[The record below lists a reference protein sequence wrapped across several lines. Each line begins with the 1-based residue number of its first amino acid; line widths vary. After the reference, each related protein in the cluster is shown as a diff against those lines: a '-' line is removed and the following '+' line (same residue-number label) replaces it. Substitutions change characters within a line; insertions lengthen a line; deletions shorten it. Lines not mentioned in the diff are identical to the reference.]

1 MIIRKIIIHCSA
13 TREGQD
19 ISADEIRGW
28 HKAKGWSDIGYHY
41 IISLDGTISK
51 GREDN
56 IPGAHCRGHNGNS
69 LGICYIGGVEQDGK
83 TPKDTRTDEQKESLE
98 TLLTVLKIQ
107 HPESKVHGHRD
118 FSPKAC
124 PSFDATEEYN

>member
-1 MIIRKIIIHCSA
+1 MIIKKIIIHCSA

-28 HKAKGWSDIGYHY
+28 HKDKGWSDIGYHY
-41 IISLDGTISK
+41 IIGLDGTIAK

-56 IPGAHCRGHNGNS
+56 VPGAHCRGHNGNS
-69 LGICYIGGVEQDGK
+69 LGVCYIGGVEQDGK

-107 HPESKVHGHRD
+107 HPDAKVYGHRD

>member
-41 IISLDGTISK
+41 IISLDGTIAK

-69 LGICYIGGVEQDGK
+69 LGICYIGGVERDAK